1 MQNYEK
7 TFKIFGSFFYS
18 MQGVEWLHTAL
29 KIVEK
34 STLNIF
40 LYVAFSE
47 NADPDLAADLGTWLQ
62 NFKAK
67 KSIFTKYRKKNF
79 EKFEAI
85 LVRKQKFSLA
95 VNLDLRGRE
104 KILKKKE
111 KKESEKK
118 SKNHINWVS
127 NDYFLKFNN
136 FFI

>member
-1 MQNYEK
+1 M
-7 TFKIFGSFFYS
+7 
-18 MQGVEWLHTAL
+18 
-29 KIVEK
+29 
-34 STLNIF
+34 F

-47 NADPDLAADLGTWLQ
+47 NADPELAADLGTWLL

-67 KSIFTKYRKKNF
+67 KSIFKKISKRKILFNN